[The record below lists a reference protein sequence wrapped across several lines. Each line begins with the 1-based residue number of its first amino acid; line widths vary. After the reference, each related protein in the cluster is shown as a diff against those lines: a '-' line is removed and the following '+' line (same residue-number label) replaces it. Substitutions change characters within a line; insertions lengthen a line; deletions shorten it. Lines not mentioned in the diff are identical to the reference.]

1 MFKSELYYEKL
12 EWNCKL
18 DAMWDGYEDDDEDDD
33 EEDDDG
39 W

>member
-1 MFKSELYYEKL
+1 MFDHNELFYEKL

-18 DAMWDGYEDDDEDDD
+18 DAMWEGYKEDDEDD
-33 EEDDDG
+33 EDDED